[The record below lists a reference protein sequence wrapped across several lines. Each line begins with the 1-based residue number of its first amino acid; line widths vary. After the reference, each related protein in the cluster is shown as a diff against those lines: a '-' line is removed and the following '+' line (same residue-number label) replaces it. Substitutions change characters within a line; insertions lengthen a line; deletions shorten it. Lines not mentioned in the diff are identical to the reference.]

1 MFYANNENARLM
13 AVARS
18 VSGSPVYL
26 SYETKNIDTT
36 YLTPLTY
43 KDGHLLRLSISYNC
57 STYQ

>member
-1 MFYANNENARLM
+1 M